1 MKRSFAQNFEDIYLN
16 RLFKE
21 KKTGFYV
28 DVGAHHS
35 KNDSVTKLFYDRGW
49 SGINIEPIQES
60 FEEIARNRPRDIT
73 IRSAIADYSGKGT
86 ITNFIDTGLSTLHQD
101 YIKMHIKELDHKF
114 NEEEVEITTLDK
126 VFLDY
131 GVKNIDFLKIDVEG
145 FEDRVLYG
153 LNLTKFRPVVI
164 VFEDTVPTRSEKIE
178 NQKLYKYLIKNRYEK
193 VFFDGLNSYFL
204 SEENLHLSHN
214 FDIPVNVFDFEE
226 FSLDVKNDM
235 ERSKNIFIKK
245 YSISLSKKSDEISEL
260 NSSIDF
266 LNNQNLKTQKF
277 LFDVN
282 TANQNL
288 NNLVNNL
295 NQNVL
300 IRDNLLQQQENL
312 INALNARLNKKLY
325 KFIHSLRKIS
335 RAPRKILQ
343 FLKKISPTKTNL
355 KNLIEFFKLSSFARY
370 LISLYKEKIQRRSEI
385 DNFGEDDFVYT
396 YDLSMP
402 ADKIKYAHLLYLKVM
417 PNQFLVDIPFDKN
430 YYTHLLEKS

>member
-1 MKRSFAQNFEDIYLN
+1 M
-16 RLFKE
+16 
-21 KKTGFYV
+21 
-28 DVGAHHS
+28 
-35 KNDSVTKLFYDRGW
+35 
-49 SGINIEPIQES
+49 
-60 FEEIARNRPRDIT
+60 
-73 IRSAIADYSGKGT
+73 
-86 ITNFIDTGLSTLHQD
+86 
-101 YIKMHIKELDHKF
+101 
-114 NEEEVEITTLDK
+114 
-126 VFLDY
+126 
-131 GVKNIDFLKIDVEG
+131 
-145 FEDRVLYG
+145 
-153 LNLTKFRPVVI
+153 
-164 VFEDTVPTRSEKIE
+164 
-178 NQKLYKYLIKNRYEK
+178 
-193 VFFDGLNSYFL
+193 

-300 IRDNLLQQQENL
+300 IRDNLIQQQENL